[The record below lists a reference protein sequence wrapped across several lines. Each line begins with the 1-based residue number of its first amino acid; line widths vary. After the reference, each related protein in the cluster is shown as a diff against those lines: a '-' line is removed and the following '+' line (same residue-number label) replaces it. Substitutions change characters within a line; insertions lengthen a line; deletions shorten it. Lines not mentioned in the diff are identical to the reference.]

1 MLVGKLVDIDEIVY
15 IAVELLKEEL
25 LNEKLVK
32 RN

>member
-15 IAVELLKEEL
+15 IAVELLNEEL